1 MGIEKYQQHIASQR
15 GADEAAQNRGAPIH
29 EISDNHGE
37 QFSLRFLEDVPLQV
51 QVALGRVTLSIQ
63 KILALKEG
71 SVIQL
76 EREPD
81 STCDVLINGN
91 QVARGEVVV
100 VNDHYGIRIT
110 SVKDPHFFTESDGEG
125 S

>member
-15 GADEAAQNRGAPIH
+15 GADEAVQDRGAPIH

-71 SVIQL
+71 SIIQL